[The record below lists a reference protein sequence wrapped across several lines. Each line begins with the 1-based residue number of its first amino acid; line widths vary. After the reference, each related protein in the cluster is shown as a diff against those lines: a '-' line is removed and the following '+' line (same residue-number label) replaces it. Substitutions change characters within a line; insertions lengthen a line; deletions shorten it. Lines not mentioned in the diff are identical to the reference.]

1 MSEHRLSSRGGG
13 APGGDASP
21 GRPGPVLV
29 TGANGYVASWL
40 VKRLLERGFD
50 VHATVRDPG
59 DPGKTDHLRAIAE
72 DCPGALSLFRA
83 DLLDPDGFDRA
94 MSGCTLVF
102 HTASPLIV
110 RDVRDP
116 VRDLVEPATRG
127 TRNVLEAANRTP
139 SVRRIV
145 LTSSIVA
152 VYGDAADLADLG
164 ADRFDENHWNSSS
177 NEHHQPYSYSKVLAE
192 RMAWEMAGA
201 QDRWE
206 LVVVNPGLVLGPGL
220 SPHTKAE
227 GVLIMLDFGNGYYGF
242 GAPEL
247 EFAIVDVRDVAEGH
261 VRAGTMPGASG
272 RHILVSESLSV
283 IRIAEVLRGRF
294 GDAFPFPRHTVSRAV
309 ALMLAPRRGIPQAV
323 AKRNLGYPLR
333 FDNRRAREAL
343 GMRFRSASESIVE
356 HFQQLLDDGLVPR
369 AGRGRSVGDSKRRRP
384 GSGG

>member
-1 MSEHRLSSRGGG
+1 MSHHIPATGKDGTTGGS
-13 APGGDASP
+13 APLGP
-21 GRPGPVLV
+21 PGPVLV
-29 TGANGYVASWL
+29 TGGNGYVASWL
-40 VKRLLERGFD
+40 VRRLLERGFD
-50 VHATVRDPG
+50 VRATVRDPE
-59 DPGKTDHLRAIAE
+59 DPRKADHLRAIAR

-94 MSGCTLVF
+94 MADCRLVF

-110 RDVRDP
+110 RDVTDP
-116 VRDLVEPATRG
+116 VRDLVEPATAG

-139 SVRRIV
+139 SVRRVV

-152 VYGDAADLADLG
+152 VYGDAADLEDIG
-164 ADRFDENHWNSSS
+164 ADRFDESHWNSTS
-177 NEHHQPYSYSKVLAE
+177 NEHHQPYSYSKRLAE
-192 RMAWEMAGA
+192 QIAWETAGA
-201 QDRWE
+201 QDRWN

-227 GVLIMLDFGNGYYGF
+227 GVLVMLDFGNGYYNF

-261 VRAGTMPGASG
+261 LRAGTVPGASG

-283 IRIAEVLRGRF
+283 MDIAEVLRGHF
-294 GDAFPFPRHTVSRAV
+294 GDGYPFPRHTVSSAV

-333 FDNRRAREAL
+333 FDNGRARDAL
-343 GMRFRSASESIVE
+343 GMTFRPAAESVVE
-356 HFQQLLDDGLVPR
+356 HFRQLLDDGLTAR
-369 AGRGRSVGDSKRRRP
+369 SGRGRSVGAATP
-384 GSGG
+384 GHRGSRG

>member
-1 MSEHRLSSRGGG
+1 MPDQTL
-13 APGGDASP
+13 PP
-21 GRPGPVLV
+21 PGPVLV
-29 TGANGYVASWL
+29 TGGNGYVASWL

-59 DPGKTDHLRAIAE
+59 DPKKTAHLGEIAS
-72 DCPGALSLFRA
+72 DCPGTLSFFRA

-94 MSGCTLVF
+94 MAGCALVF

-110 RDVRDP
+110 RDVKDP

-127 TRNVLEAANRTP
+127 TRNVLKAANRTP
-139 SVRRIV
+139 SVRRVV

-152 VYGDAADLADLG
+152 VYGDAADLADLD
-164 ADRFDENHWNSSS
+164 ADRFDESHWNTSSS
-177 NEHHQPYSYSKVLAE
+177 EYHQPYSYSKRLAE
-192 RMAWEMAGA
+192 QMAWEIASA
-201 QDRWE
+201 QDRWD

-227 GVLIMLDFGNGYYGF
+227 GVLIMLDFGNGYYSF

-261 VRAGTMPGASG
+261 LRAGMMPGASG

-283 IRIAEVLRGRF
+283 IRIAEVLRGHF
-294 GDAFPFPRHTVSRAV
+294 GDGFPFPRQTVSRAV

-343 GMRFRSASESIVE
+343 GMRFRSAAESIVE
-356 HFQQLLDDGLVPR
+356 HFQQLLDDGLVTR
-369 AGRGRSVGDSKRRRP
+369 SGGERSVRASTRRRP
-384 GSGG
+384 GFRV